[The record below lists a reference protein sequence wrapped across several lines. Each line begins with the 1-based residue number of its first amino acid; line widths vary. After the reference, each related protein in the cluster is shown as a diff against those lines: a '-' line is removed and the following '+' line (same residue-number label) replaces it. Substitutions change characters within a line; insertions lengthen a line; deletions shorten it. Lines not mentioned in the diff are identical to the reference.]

1 MPFDG
6 NTVEFEEPIDVEV
19 SESEPQTCLPGWLYA
34 LIALACVGIITV
46 LAWLAWPTPSPV
58 SAPTHAEPP
67 QQLIRQSADGTYCL
81 MEDSGGTLSAGPC
94 GGRGAGRA
102 GPAEAFAIEE
112 DTYYDANGG
121 IIRHDRDVF
130 WTGRTSCGD
139 QDCPGPAGHTSGNFI
154 NIDSN
159 GTPQWVVSSSS
170 SGPITYTSGQQLSG
184 GVVAI
189 GGLDVRSL
197 TVLGQQIDL
206 PPNALLTFDGNG
218 NAVISLLHYDPQPT
232 ITWHGVKETFYDA
245 AGFPLRSTTNV
256 HFYNGEYCHPGYQ
269 SSAGAPA
276 VGRMP
281 NT

>member
-1 MPFDG
+1 MVAVGDAALCASVDAHG
-6 NTVEFEEPIDVEV
+6 IWSAV
-19 SESEPQTCLPGWLYA
+19 S
-34 LIALACVGIITV
+34 
-46 LAWLAWPTPSPV
+46 
-58 SAPTHAEPP
+58 
-67 QQLIRQSADGTYCL
+67 
-81 MEDSGGTLSAGPC
+81 C
-94 GGRGAGRA
+94 GGDSTSPRS
-102 GPAEAFAIEE
+102 GPVEAFAIEE

-121 IIRHDRDVF
+121 IISRNRDVF
-130 WTGRTSCGD
+130 GTGRTSCGD
-139 QDCPGPAGHTSGNFI
+139 QDCPGPQAITSGNFV

-170 SGPITYTSGQQLSG
+170 SGIMTYPSGQQLLG
-184 GVVAI
+184 GAATAAMA
-189 GGLDVRSL
+189 GGMDVRSL

-206 PPNALLTFDGNG
+206 PPHALLTFDGNG

-276 VGRMP
+276 TGRTP

>member
-6 NTVEFEEPIDVEV
+6 NTVEFEESIDVEV
-19 SESEPQTCLPGWLYA
+19 SESEPQTRRPGWLNA
-34 LIALACVGIITV
+34 LIALACVGIIAV
-46 LAWLAWPTPSPV
+46 LGWLAWPTPNPV

-81 MEDSGGTLSAGPC
+81 REDSGGTLSAGPC
-94 GGRGAGRA
+94 GGRGAGRV

-121 IIRHDRDVF
+121 IISRNRDVF
-130 WTGRTSCGD
+130 GTGQTSCGD
-139 QDCPGPAGHTSGNFI
+139 QDCLGLPAITSDNFV

-159 GTPQWVVSSSS
+159 GTSQLVVSSSS
-170 SGPITYTSGQQLSG
+170 TGSIMYTPGQQG
-184 GVVAI
+184 GVVVI
-189 GGLDVRSL
+189 GGLDVHSL

-206 PPNALLTFDGNG
+206 PPHAQLTFDGNG
-218 NAVISLLHYDPQPT
+218 NAVVSLLRYDPQPT